1 MWLTLDD
8 KDLEN
13 NGTDVEL
20 DELQL
25 YGGAQLAI
33 LNPANAKARISI
45 VIGQMQGDR
54 YVLSVSNSHNASR
67 SVCVIICLL
76 KVHRTPEVINC
87 TWPNAA
93 RYAVITIYFSL
104 VETN

>member
-54 YVLSVSNSHNASR
+54 YVLSVSNSHNVSR

-76 KVHRTPEVINC
+76 KSPSNTRGYQLYLAKCREIRSDN
-87 TWPNAA
+87 N
-93 RYAVITIYFSL
+93 ILFFSR
-104 VETN
+104 N

>member
-54 YVLSVSNSHNASR
+54 YVLSVSNSQLCPAQ
-67 SVCVIICLL
+67 SVLL
-76 KVHRTPEVINC
+76 YVYLKSIEHQRLSIVLGQMPRD
-87 TWPNAA
+87 AQ
-93 RYAVITIYFSL
+93 
-104 VETN
+104 